1 MLGANVRIY
10 RLTLGAGRL
19 VPVSWFFR
27 DESGGPLF
35 VFMGFLCVPRPKEAL
50 ASMPP
55 LG

>member
-1 MLGANVRIY
+1 MAGVDVRYY

-35 VFMGFLCVPRPKEAL
+35 SGAF
-50 ASMPP
+50 
-55 LG
+55 

>member
-1 MLGANVRIY
+1 MADMDVRIY

-35 VFMGFLCVPRPKEAL
+35 AFMVFPAIPHPKEAL
-50 ASMPP
+50 ARMPP
-55 LG
+55 LR